1 MCEPARACVC
11 VCVLGRIHNPAIFEQ
26 ERREAASV
34 RMERKEVVPLRT
46 ERKEA
51 DLRHELSTGFLLP
64 ILHNMAMA
72 RDSYPCAGQKQAS
85 YLYTACGD
93 TDTSLPGSNTGTV
106 HSRAVKS
113 DVTSLSM

>member
-1 MCEPARACVC
+1 M
-11 VCVLGRIHNPAIFEQ
+11 
-26 ERREAASV
+26 
-34 RMERKEVVPLRT
+34 VPLRT

-51 DLRHELSTGFLLP
+51 DLRHGLSTGFLSP
-64 ILHNMAMA
+64 PLHNMAMA